1 MNVININN
9 EEKMNHISLGEIFSI
24 ISTWITSLK
33 NELNKLNYIE
43 TSLKKEKDKNIQPKD
58 KQIPLYKLKKLIIET
73 INIKKQ
79 IEDFSNKYK
88 NYTNYKNNNANTNI
102 DQIEKDEMVKYTLKD
117 LNNKNQN
124 ILMKIKE
131 FVDKFPL
138 LKNYMD
144 NFCNQKMSLSERDIK
159 KERHKSF
166 IISNI
171 KVNKIK
177 YNGNGNDK
185 FNYDFLDSQ
194 EKKIKKDALKKKI
207 NNIHLTGENEI
218 KEMIINFNDDKSYIT
233 PSNKYIKEFCF
244 NNFIS
249 NEPNSTTNLLK
260 DSSNNNINS
269 NPSENIFKS
278 KKISFIKNRNE
289 NNTNENI
296 ISNQNFHIHNSCNNS
311 SINLNIINNNSNNTN
326 KNINKNKIIP
336 NNYKQKNQP
345 QQSKVNSNSI
355 EAHKNMNKNQNI
367 EIQDI
372 NHKKSKNSNILNF
385 PLKNILLDQK
395 NLKKQKKVI
404 KFKKLKANL
413 ININYPSS
421 NPRAIG
427 LNNLLNTSNK
437 KIYNRPLNKENRN
450 NSEYFLK
457 PIKSE
462 VIIHRNK
469 IMNENSLRGF
479 SLDNL
484 NLKNFDIQNKNTNI
498 IKKRKAKIRN
508 RTINIFNDNESVIV
522 TTPNRNMSFSFA
534 NKNAINNKNI
544 KHFYT
549 EHDFD
554 IREENIKL
562 KKEIFILKKE
572 MESIRI
578 FCNNLK
584 DKISRLEE
592 QNDILKKENKA
603 ILKFLKNKK

>member
-1 MNVININN
+1 MNDINLNN
-9 EEKMNHISLGEIFSI
+9 DEKMNHISLGEIFSI
-24 ISTWITSLK
+24 ITTWITNLK

-43 TSLKKEKDKNIQPKD
+43 TSLKKEKDKTIQPKD
-58 KQIPLYKLKKLIIET
+58 KQIPLFKLKKLIIET

-117 LNNKNQN
+117 LNDKNQN

-131 FVDKFPL
+131 FVHKFPL

-144 NFCNQKMSLSERDIK
+144 NFCNQKMSLSERDVK
-159 KERHKSF
+159 KEKHKSL
-166 IISNI
+166 IISNV
-171 KVNKIK
+171 KVNKSK
-177 YNGNGNDK
+177 NNGNDK
-185 FNYDFLDSQ
+185 FNYYFLDNQ
-194 EKKIKKDALKKKI
+194 EKKIKKDELKKKVK
-207 NNIHLTGENEI
+207 NIHLAGENEI
-218 KEMIINFNDDKSYIT
+218 KEMIFNINDKSYIT
-233 PSNKYIKEFCF
+233 PSNKYIKKYY
-244 NNFIS
+244 NSFIN
-249 NEPNSTTNLLK
+249 NEPNSNTNLLK
-260 DSSNNNINS
+260 DPSNYNINS
-269 NPSENIFKS
+269 NPSENIFKL
-278 KKISFIKNRNE
+278 KKMSFIKNRNE
-289 NNTNENI
+289 KNTNENI

-311 SINLNIINNNSNNTN
+311 RINLNIINNNNSSIN

-336 NNYKQKNQP
+336 NNYKQKNQK
-345 QQSKVNSNSI
+345 QHSKANSNSI
-355 EAHKNMNKNQNI
+355 EADKNMNENQIIDN
-367 EIQDI
+367 QDT
-372 NHKKSKNSNILNF
+372 NPKKTKNSNILNF
-385 PLKNILLDQK
+385 PLKNILFDQK

-413 ININYPSS
+413 INLNCPSS
-421 NPRAIG
+421 NSRAIG
-427 LNNLLNTSNK
+427 LTNLLNTSNK
-437 KIYNRPLNKENRN
+437 KIYTKPLNKDSRN

-462 VIIHRNK
+462 MIIHRNK
-469 IMNENSLRGF
+469 IINGNSLRGF

-484 NLKNFDIQNKNTNI
+484 NLKNFEIQNKNTNI

-534 NKNAINNKNI
+534 NKNIINNKNI

-549 EHDFD
+549 EYDFD
-554 IREENIKL
+554 IREENIRL

-572 MESIRI
+572 MQSIRV